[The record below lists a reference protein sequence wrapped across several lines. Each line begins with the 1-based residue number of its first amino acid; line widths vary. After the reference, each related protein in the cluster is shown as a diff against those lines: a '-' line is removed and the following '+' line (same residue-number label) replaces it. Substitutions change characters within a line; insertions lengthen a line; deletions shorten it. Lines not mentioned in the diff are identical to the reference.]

1 MTIDKKLK
9 YCIIQLLILI
19 LGAFIM
25 KTIKKLRVLLIFLS
39 LIALLFVSCKNEDKT
54 GSGDD
59 SSNGSGNSE
68 ITLAH
73 YAGNWYG
80 SINNSA
86 ETLILTINDDGSFT
100 DSSNKKFSSSDITRN
115 NEKSYTLP
123 DGSELNFNSYTQGTF
138 KLQGNDS
145 PVNITKKNQ

>member
-9 YCIIQLLILI
+9 YGIIQLLILI

-59 SSNGSGNSE
+59 SSNGKGNSE

-73 YAGNWYG
+73 YAGSWYG
-80 SINNSA
+80 STGEIIFTINN
-86 ETLILTINDDGSFT
+86 DGSFK
-100 DSSNKKFSSSDITRN
+100 DSNNKEFTSSDITRN

-123 DGSELNFNSYTQGTF
+123 DGSELNFNSDTEGTF

-145 PVNITKKNQ
+145 PVNITKR

>member
-1 MTIDKKLK
+1 
-9 YCIIQLLILI
+9 
-19 LGAFIM
+19 M

-68 ITLAH
+68 ITLSH
-73 YAGNWYG
+73 YAGNWYS
-80 SINNSA
+80 SINNSE
-86 ETLILTINDDGSFT
+86 ETLIFTINSDGSFK
-100 DSSNKKFSSSDITRN
+100 DSNNKEFTSSDITRN

-123 DGSELNFNSYTQGTF
+123 DGSELNFNSDTQGTF

-145 PVNITKKNQ
+145 PINITKKNQ